1 MICCVCNLIKYRLLI
16 KSDHSKLRFMA
27 SQTIG
32 IDRTATDE
40 PPTLSPMPE
49 RRSKKISISSGRET
63 MADQA
68 MHDLQLVG
76 ERDYMPDDPE
86 VGPSLVEDSD
96 EHEEV
101 PEIVDDA
108 QEALSRKISE
118 SSDNIKAR

>member
-1 MICCVCNLIKYRLLI
+1 
-16 KSDHSKLRFMA
+16 
-27 SQTIG
+27 
-32 IDRTATDE
+32 
-40 PPTLSPMPE
+40 
-49 RRSKKISISSGRET
+49 
-63 MADQA
+63 
-68 MHDLQLVG
+68 
-76 ERDYMPDDPE
+76 MPDDPE